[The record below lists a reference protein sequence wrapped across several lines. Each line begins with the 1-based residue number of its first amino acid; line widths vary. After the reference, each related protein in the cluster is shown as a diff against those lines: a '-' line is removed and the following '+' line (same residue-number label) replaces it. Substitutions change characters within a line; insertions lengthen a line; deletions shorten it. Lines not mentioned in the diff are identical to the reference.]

1 MSSGHLQAG
10 GRATPSFLHDE
21 TRSKNKNTI
30 MSKQFQNLND
40 KIIERDKID
49 TLAQKY
55 TIAHI

>member
-1 MSSGHLQAG
+1 
-10 GRATPSFLHDE
+10 
-21 TRSKNKNTI
+21 

-55 TIAHI
+55 TMAHI

>member
-1 MSSGHLQAG
+1 
-10 GRATPSFLHDE
+10 
-21 TRSKNKNTI
+21 

-55 TIAHI
+55 TNTTVPVKYRTAIHVLFLDFNLCAVG